1 MINRVPYR
9 LIDFFQQHSSRGA
22 ALALVT
28 VLETEGST
36 YSKAGGQM
44 LVSADG
50 DFEGM
55 LSGGCLETDLAEHA
69 KSVIQDNKPAKITY
83 DLSQDDGVFG
93 LGVGCEGVIHV
104 LIEPLTQVS
113 KYEPFAGLVKRLD
126 SAPFADFSFDDGQ
139 SLSGSIRLWAPVRLL
154 ILGAGRD
161 AEPLVVFAV
170 ELGFEVSVSDHRPA
184 SIENL
189 RQVPSVTPVCVPA
202 TSLAS
207 HFQLD
212 RFDAVIVMSHNLDA
226 DRAYLQALSAS
237 SVPFIGLLGPGQR
250 RDRLLTEIGD
260 CAALLGDRLH
270 GPVGKQLGGRG
281 PGAIALEIVAELQT
295 RMSRVDQR

>member
-9 LIDFFQQHSSRGA
+9 LIDFFQQQTSRRA

-36 YSKAGGQM
+36 YSKVGGQM

-50 DFEGM
+50 NFEGM
-55 LSGGCLETDLAEHA
+55 LSGGCLETDLAERA
-69 KSVIQDNKPAKITY
+69 KSVIQNNKPAKITY
-83 DLSQDDGVFG
+83 DLSQDDGIFG

-104 LIEPLTQVS
+104 LIEPLMPAS
-113 KYEPFAGLVKRLD
+113 NYEPFAGLVKRLG
-126 SAPFADFSFDDGQ
+126 SAPSTNFSFDDGEG
-139 SLSGSIRLWAPVRLL
+139 LSGSMRLWAPVRLL

-184 SIENL
+184 SVENL
-189 RQVPSVTPVCVPA
+189 RHVPGVTPVCVA
-202 TSLAS
+202 ASSLGS

-237 SVPFIGLLGPGQR
+237 AVPFIGLLGPRQR
-250 RDRLLTEIGD
+250 RDRLLGEIGE

-295 RMSRVDQR
+295 RMSNGDQR